1 MASHVR
7 PGGGIMVSMNEHG
20 HFARLLWA
28 ATLLVNA
35 FVIAVASLVVAQE
48 HERAVAHAVMM
59 TDNYAKILEQNLAG
73 FIGKIDVTL
82 LAVADEVTRQRD
94 HGGIDR
100 RELEAVIARHDA
112 RLPEALGL
120 RVVDANGIIR
130 YAVSGVRVANASIAD
145 RPQFIRMRSDPKA
158 GLVISKPV
166 VGRAALKPMIT
177 LSRRLDNPDGS
188 FAGDV
193 HVAVAVDRFIDLFA
207 RLDLGAHGNIGLWD
221 ADTLIARYS
230 LADAQG
236 ASAGA
241 TTPSANLRGLL
252 QVAPKAANYHA
263 RSGVDGIARSYAFR
277 QVGDYP
283 LFLVVGLADEDYL
296 AEWRADALRMAGLA
310 VLFLV
315 ATLVPSW
322 LAYRNWQRQRAER
335 EALDRQAAEYT
346 TQLERSHQEAEA
358 ARQQSESILTSAG
371 EGICGVDVE
380 GRVLFINPAARRMF
394 GWSDDEGI
402 GVDLHEATHHSRADG
417 SRYPAVDCPVCRT
430 LRDGQPRVAKDEVFW
445 HRDAGAF
452 PVEFTIAAIKREGAV
467 IGAVSVFH
475 DITERKQL
483 EERITRMALFDDLT
497 SLPNRSFMA
506 DALPRMAAAAQ
517 RRQEVLG
524 LLYLDLDGFKA
535 INDALGHAAGDAV
548 LREVATRLKA
558 CLRAEDLVSRLGGDE
573 FLVATLTGAGNARA
587 DCVAL
592 AERLIAALREPF
604 TLAQGVART
613 GASIGIALLPES
625 NYAIERCLQD
635 ADNAMYRAKNAG
647 KGACAVAEAPR

>member
-1 MASHVR
+1 MSKHSRFAS
-7 PGGGIMVSMNEHG
+7 
-20 HFARLLWA
+20 LLWA
-28 ATLLVNA
+28 ATLSVNA
-35 FVIAVASLVVAQE
+35 FVIAMVSLVVAQD
-48 HERAVAHAVMM
+48 HERAVADAVMM
-59 TDNYAKILEQNLAG
+59 TDNYARILEQNLAG
-73 FIGKIDVTL
+73 FIGKIDLTL
-82 LAVADEVTRQRD
+82 QAVADEVARQRR

-100 RELEAVIARHDA
+100 RELEAAIARHDA

-120 RVVDANGIIR
+120 RIVDANGIIR
-130 YAVSGVRVANASIAD
+130 YAVSGIKVANANIAD
-145 RPQFIRMRSDPKA
+145 RPQFIRMRDDPTA

-166 VGRAALKPMIT
+166 VGRAALKPMVT
-177 LSRRLDNPDGS
+177 LSRRMDNPDGS

-193 HVAVAVDRFIDLFA
+193 HVAVTVDRFIELFA

-221 ADTLIARYS
+221 KDTLIARYS

-241 TTPSANLRGLL
+241 TTPSANLRELL
-252 QVAPKAANYHA
+252 QAAPRTAKYHA

-283 LFLVVGLADEDYL
+283 LFLVIGLADDDYL
-296 AEWRADALRMAGLA
+296 AQWRADALRMAGLA
-310 VLFLV
+310 ILFLV

-322 LAYRNWQRQRAER
+322 LAHRNWQRQRAER
-335 EALDRQAAEYT
+335 EALDRQGAEYT
-346 TQLERSHQEAEA
+346 AQLERSHREADE
-358 ARQQSESILTSAG
+358 ARQRSESILTSAG
-371 EGICGVDVE
+371 EGICGVDLD

-394 GWSDDEGI
+394 GWADDEGI
-402 GVDLHEATHHSRADG
+402 GLNLHEATHHHRADG
-417 SRYPAVDCPVCRT
+417 SPYPVADCPIWHT
-430 LRDGQPRVAKDEVFW
+430 LRDGQPREAKDELFLR
-445 HRDAGAF
+445 RDGSAF
-452 PVEFTIAAIKREGAV
+452 PVEFTVAAIRHDGAV

-483 EERITRMALFDDLT
+483 EERITRMALFDELT
-497 SLPNRSFMA
+497 GLPNRSFMA

-548 LREVATRLKA
+548 LREVAARMKT

-573 FLVATLTGAGNARA
+573 FLVATLTGAGTARA

-592 AERLIAALREPF
+592 AERLIAAMREPF
-604 TLAQGVART
+604 TLTQGLAKT

-647 KGACAVAEAPR
+647 KSAYAVA